1 MAGSRIRAAIPH
13 HVEEKAIGFDQVDK
27 GFYRLIKQVVVR
39 DVVTLTQVSN
49 RKKVSEELF
58 ELTTTDDFDHELS
71 YDDLDGSVK
80 TLRFKLVND
89 SAED

>member
-13 HVEEKAIGFDQVDK
+13 HVEEKAIGFDKVDK
-27 GFYRLIKQVVVR
+27 GLYRLIKQVVVR

-49 RKKVSEELF
+49 KKKTSEELF
-58 ELTTTDDFDHELS
+58 ELTDSDDFDHELS
-71 YDDLDGSVK
+71 YDDLDGTVK

-89 SAED
+89 NTQD